1 MANSKAAAAAAVK
14 AAEKGRAAAIKVAEE
29 GSSNRGGMLGWLPQ
43 LAGLMW
49 LVSQWAEGLW

>member
-1 MANSKAAAAAAVK
+1 MANSKAAAVVK

-29 GSSNRGGMLGWLPQ
+29 GSSNRGAMLGWLPQ
-43 LAGLMW
+43 LAGLTW